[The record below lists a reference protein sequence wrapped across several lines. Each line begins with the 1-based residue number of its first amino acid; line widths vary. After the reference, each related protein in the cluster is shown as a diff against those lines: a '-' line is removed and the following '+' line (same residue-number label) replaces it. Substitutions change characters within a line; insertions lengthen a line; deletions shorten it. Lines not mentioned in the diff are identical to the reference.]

1 MRRIIV
7 IAVIVIAVWARQVAA
22 APLAGGATIAPLP
35 AVDAVIERIAFGSCA
50 DQRHPQPFW
59 TTIAEARPQLVV
71 MLGDNVYGDVSSAA
85 MTELRDAY
93 AALGAQPGFQ
103 RLRAGVP
110 FLAVWDD
117 HDFGV
122 NDGGGDFPYRLQS
135 EVLFREFW
143 SLPPGSGGGA
153 AEGLYQAYRFGP
165 PGRRTQLILLDTRSF
180 RSPLKPTDQRGA
192 PGRERYLPDANPAK
206 TMLGEAQWQWLA
218 ARLRE
223 PAELRFIISSIQVL
237 ADSHGWE
244 RWGNL
249 PHERERLLRLIGETG
264 AGGIVFI
271 SGDRHFGALY
281 RRADSVPYPLYEITA
296 SSLNRPFLATRER
309 DARQI
314 SEPYRWGNFGLA
326 LIDWQTQ
333 RLTLEVRDWGGAV
346 ALASVIDLAELQPR
360 QW

>member
-1 MRRIIV
+1 MRHIFV
-7 IAVIVIAVWARQVAA
+7 MAAIAVALWVQQATA
-22 APLAGGATIAPLP
+22 APPATVPAIAPLP
-35 AVDAVIERIAFGSCA
+35 AADAVIERIAFGSCA

-59 TTIAEARPQLVV
+59 TTIGEAEPQLVV
-71 MLGDNVYGDVSSAA
+71 MLGDNVYGDVSSAE
-85 MTELRDAY
+85 MTELRTAY

-103 RLRAGVP
+103 RLRATVP

-135 EVLFREFW
+135 EALFRAFW

-153 AEGLYQAYRFGP
+153 DEGLYQAYLFGP
-165 PGRRTQLILLDTRSF
+165 PGRRLQLILLDTRSF

-192 PGRERYLPDANPAK
+192 RGRERYLPDPDPEK

-223 PAELRFIISSIQVL
+223 PADLRVIISSIQVL

-249 PHERERLLRLIGETG
+249 PHQRERLLRLIGETG
-264 AGGIVFI
+264 AGSVVFI

-281 RRADSVPYPLYEITA
+281 RRADGLPYPLYEITA
-296 SSLNRPFLATRER
+296 SSLNRPFLATREQ

-314 SEPYRWGNFGLA
+314 SEPYRWGNFGVA
-326 LIDWQTQ
+326 LIDWQTR
-333 RLTLEVRDWGGAV
+333 RLRLELRDWNGAV

-360 QW
+360 